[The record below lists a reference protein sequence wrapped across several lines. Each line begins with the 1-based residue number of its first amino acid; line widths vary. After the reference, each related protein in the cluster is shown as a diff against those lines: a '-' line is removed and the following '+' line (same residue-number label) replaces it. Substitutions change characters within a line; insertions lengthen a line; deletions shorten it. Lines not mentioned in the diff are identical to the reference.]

1 MKNLVWIVVAVAV
14 LGGGY
19 LLITGKSVTDVIEEV
34 SQGKVETPV
43 ALKEAETAVGDAA
56 ETVTKAAQEAA
67 EAAGDAAGKAVEAT
81 ENAASDAAEAVTATA
96 TDTVNA
102 AKDAVEAV
110 TGATDAAGDGGATD
124 PAETTGEAA
133 DGATDPA
140 GATTGTTNGT
150 ADATTDTGGEAAE
163 AGAVPVNGATDPAAD
178 AVPEKSTES
187 LPDPEA
193 QDAPGAQDTGTTP
206 DALTA
211 EGFDMERAL
220 SLIEGAD
227 LGAMQKSQLIEGI
240 KAAQDNPDLLRGA
253 LEAAREA
260 LGY

>member
-19 LLITGKSVTDVIEEV
+19 LLITGKSVTDVVEEV

-102 AKDAVEAV
+102 AEDAVEAV

-124 PAETTGEAA
+124 PA
-133 DGATDPA
+133 
-140 GATTGTTNGT
+140 GATTGTTNGA